1 MSPAL
6 VVFTS
11 CQNSYPFQER
21 HVYLREPVKIGRA
34 VARSPPAKNNA
45 IFDCKVLSRNHA
57 LLWFDHNSGKFYL
70 QDTGSSNGT
79 FINSTRLSHAHQHGP
94 PSQIFTGDII
104 QFGVDVTES
113 SCNVTHGC
121 VVSSICLFLPDGV
134 EASHRAEE
142 DATPPQASPATSP
155 LPVWKVAES
164 TPSVYSLELFQLS
177 QYLKE
182 ALQRE
187 QMLEQKLVTLQWLLG
202 RTQEASEASF
212 QAVVDE
218 DQLLSRLEVMEN
230 MLQALS
236 GNQCEGRVLELAAYQ
251 STAKEALRRVLREKV
266 EVCQTLSK
274 VELSLS
280 SAQDTCLHLQH
291 LREHAEQ
298 ELTELASKYSK
309 AVSIIQG
316 LTHTIKLAERQQEEQ
331 LQKHLQEK
339 MELQLLIQS
348 LEEQEQ
354 EPQTNSDTKECL
366 QSVQGCL
373 EQHQHKITKSHFLA
387 SPFSG
392 LLQCLMNEKTLTKE
406 WFLPPPSESLMD
418 ASGWT
423 VSGTLS
429 SVEDCTM
436 HSTGRMEEK
445 KDTEAVN
452 NVTLL
457 TEDCGSGEL
466 QSREAELQSRG
477 VELQSRE
484 AELQSR
490 GVELQSREA
499 KLQSREAELNSR
511 EVELRSRE
519 AELQSGEAEHVA
531 RLNSQLH
538 EAQDQASSSQS
549 RCVELQDVLEKER
562 REAQLHS
569 QESANQIQAL
579 QAQVQKLQEEV
590 QVLCAE
596 RACVVSRAQEEVLL
610 LQGAVEASASERK
623 KERTALQ
630 ESLAAVTAE
639 LDRGRRR
646 AAECEQE
653 SSSLK
658 TRLQELQL
666 QSAQAAQLQGELQKN
681 CFVLQTECAALC
693 SEKTALQENMQH
705 LEKELHSSRDQA
717 ALLGRSVNAL
727 ERTQGELESRLAEQ
741 QEQRQ
746 QDRARLKAQL
756 DQATARIKGLQREYE
771 DTQVELV
778 QVKQRCSEVEQEK
791 LSLSEELHQCK
802 DSLKQ
807 LQERY
812 EDTQVELV
820 QVKQRCSEVEQEKL
834 SLSEELHQCK
844 GSLKQLQERA
854 SRPSLQPVLAMLVG
868 VVLAVLFW
876 GYSSLW

>member
-142 DATPPQASPATSP
+142 DATPPEASPATSP

-291 LREHAEQ
+291 LRERAEQ

-316 LTHTIKLAERQQEEQ
+316 LTHTIKLAESQQEKQ

-392 LLQCLMNEKTLTKE
+392 LLQCLMDEKTLTKE

-457 TEDCGSGEL
+457 T
-466 QSREAELQSRG
+466 
-477 VELQSRE
+477 
-484 AELQSR
+484 
-490 GVELQSREA
+490 
-499 KLQSREAELNSR
+499 
-511 EVELRSRE
+511 
-519 AELQSGEAEHVA
+519 
-531 RLNSQLH
+531 
-538 EAQDQASSSQS
+538 
-549 RCVELQDVLEKER
+549 DVLEKER

-658 TRLQELQL
+658 ARLQELQL

-717 ALLGRSVNAL
+717 ALLGRSVSAL

-834 SLSEELHQCK
+834 SLSEELDQCK
-844 GSLKQLQERA
+844 DSLKQLQERA
-854 SRPSLQPVLAMLVG
+854 SRPSLHPVLAMLVG